1 MVGKDSTAGKCL
13 NCRAE
18 VLVPNSFADADLI
31 QCGVCRMSLKILRAG
46 GALRL
51 AIADVGPLR
60 DEVKSI
66 ELRMRGL
73 ETDLARARASF
84 GIGANGFGLAVVYVV
99 YQIAFQNRN
108 LSKGLMMSAI
118 AIAIGTGLLL
128 EFLNFFFLAKRREM
142 SRLSD
147 EIDQANADIRERQA
161 KIRDS
166 LRK

>member
-1 MVGKDSTAGKCL
+1 MGKDATAGKCL

-60 DEVKSI
+60 DEVRSI
-66 ELRMRGL
+66 EQRMRGL

-84 GIGANGFGLAVVYVV
+84 GIGANGFGIGVVYVV
-99 YQIAFQNRN
+99 YQIGFRDES
-108 LSKGLMMSAI
+108 LSRGLFTTAIGI
-118 AIAIGTGLLL
+118 AIVSGLIL
-128 EFLNFFFLAKRREM
+128 ELANFFFLAKRREM

>member
-1 MVGKDSTAGKCL
+1 MGKDATAGKCL

-51 AIADVGPLR
+51 AIADVAPLR
-60 DEVKSI
+60 DEVRSI
-66 ELRMRGL
+66 EQRMRGL

-84 GIGANGFGLAVVYVV
+84 GIGANGFGIGVAYVV
-99 YQIAFQNRN
+99 FQIGFRDQS
-108 LSKGLMMSAI
+108 LSRGLITTAIGI
-118 AIAIGTGLLL
+118 AIVSGLVL
-128 EFLNFFFLAKRREM
+128 ELANFFFLAKRREM